1 MSWYYYS
8 DAKEAKA
15 RVKREIAKRQKK
27 GEPFQVLEAPKGN
40 SKLAKTFW
48 GKAWNDNLESYHDYE
63 YRLPRGRS
71 YLRQGNVYDLTL
83 TAGEVSATVAGSE
96 LYDVTITLKPLPKD
110 EWEAIKEKCA
120 GQVASMLDLLAG
132 KLGEGVLKIIT
143 DKESGLFPKSEEIR
157 FSCSC
162 PDHADMCKHVAATL
176 YGVGVKLDTQPDLFF
191 VLRSVDPT
199 ELLGSSALGVTTQTD
214 VGLADEDLSAL
225 FGIEL
230 EPEPTPASL
239 PSKKP
244 TKKATRS
251 KKDPKATATGSEDRT
266 KRSTSSK

>member
-15 RVKREIAKRQKK
+15 RIKKEIAKRQKR
-27 GEPFQVLEAPKGN
+27 GEPFCVVEAPSGN
-40 SKLAKTFW
+40 TKLVKTFW

-71 YLRQGNVYDLTL
+71 YLRQGNVYDLLIEPGLVT
-83 TAGEVSATVAGSE
+83 STVAGSE
-96 LYDVTITLKPLPKD
+96 IYEVRVTIKPLEED
-110 EWEAIKEKCA
+110 VWNQINEQCS

-132 KLGEGVLKIIT
+132 KLGAGVLKILC
-143 DKESGLFPKSEEIR
+143 DPESGLFPKPKEIR
-157 FSCSC
+157 FSCTC

-199 ELLGSSALGVTTQTD
+199 ELLSSSTLEISASQD
-214 VGLADEDLSAL
+214 PSLAEEDLSAL
-225 FGIEL
+225 FGIEIEA
-230 EPEPTPASL
+230 EPVVIESIPEKARKT
-239 PSKKP
+239 KP
-244 TKKATRS
+244 KV
-251 KKDPKATATGSEDRT
+251 GRT
-266 KRSTSSK
+266 KRSTSDK